1 MHVTIFTDAS
11 FCQDTRVCAF
21 GYYIVNSQGRREGAR
36 GLNVRPHYPH
46 EAEALAIANALYQ
59 AIKYKMVYVNGK
71 VLVRTDSTRAIE
83 VFKKQVTDL
92 TWHEERAL
100 NYFLKVCKSNNLQY
114 DFVHI
119 KAHSGVDTPEK
130 YAHDKCDRFA
140 LKKMRIL
147 RHRYLKEKY
156 EKSRKQIAQ
165 TYAGRRRK
173 K

>member
-1 MHVTIFTDAS
+1 
-11 FCQDTRVCAF
+11 
-21 GYYIVNSQGRREGAR
+21 
-36 GLNVRPHYPH
+36 
-46 EAEALAIANALYQ
+46 
-59 AIKYKMVYVNGK
+59 MVYVNGT
-71 VLVRTDSTRAIE
+71 VLIRTDSLRAIE

-92 TWHEERAL
+92 TWNEERAL
-100 NYFLKVCKSNNLQY
+100 NYFSKVCESNNLQY

-119 KAHSGVDTPEK
+119 KGHSGTDTPEK
-130 YAHDKCDRFA
+130 YAHNKCDKLA

-165 TYAGRRRK
+165 TYASRGRK

>member
-1 MHVTIFTDAS
+1 MQVTIFTDAS

-36 GLNVRPHYPH
+36 SLNVRPHYAH

-59 AIKYKMVYVNGK
+59 AIKYSMVYVNGN
-71 VLVRTDSTRAIE
+71 VLIRTDCERAIN
-83 VFKKQVTDL
+83 VFTKQVNDL

-100 NYFLKVCKSNNLQY
+100 NYFLKVCESNNLQCS
-114 DFVHI
+114 FIHI
-119 KAHSGVDTPEK
+119 KGHSGINTPAK
-130 YAHDKCDRFA
+130 YAHDKCDKFA

-147 RHRYLKEKY
+147 RHKYLKEKY

-165 TYAGRRRK
+165 TYVSRRRK